1 MSCNIDI
8 NLKVN
13 IHEAALVRAYLF
25 LQTKQDS
32 YEFPSTRTVIIR
44 KFIQNLDEQIEANL
58 PEEDHPD
65 EHAYDPLT
73 PEEVNDAAKEFFPL
87 FDIVHR
93 SMPENCTVEDTIK
106 VMETVCQM
114 AQKRRAF
121 DKGEVGPFGFNKKPE
136 ENEEKEDINT

>member
-1 MSCNIDI
+1 MS
-8 NLKVN
+8 
-13 IHEAALVRAYLF
+13 
-25 LQTKQDS
+25 T
-32 YEFPSTRTVIIR
+32 
-44 KFIQNLDEQIEANL
+44 
-58 PEEDHPD
+58 
-65 EHAYDPLT
+65 AYDPLT

-114 AQKRRAF
+114 AQKKRAY

-136 ENEEKEDINT
+136 ETEVEETTDEGPQFGEE

>member
-1 MSCNIDI
+1 MS
-8 NLKVN
+8 
-13 IHEAALVRAYLF
+13 
-25 LQTKQDS
+25 TT
-32 YEFPSTRTVIIR
+32 YE
-44 KFIQNLDEQIEANL
+44 
-58 PEEDHPD
+58 
-65 EHAYDPLT
+65 PLT

-121 DKGEVGPFGFNKKPE
+121 DKGEVGPFGFNKKPK